1 MLNTVKPYSRYVRD
15 AIQCVK
21 QHIDTNPFQFK
32 TAAELLDHL
41 NTPHRNS
48 VEKAFK
54 DVYHFRIKEY
64 QVKQR
69 LYQARKYLK
78 DGLPK
83 KLVAAKCYY
92 GSSSSFC
99 TAFKKEFGMCPTEWE
114 NSCKEDI
121 TVPHTAKRQTVAAK
135 R

>member
-1 MLNTVKPYSRYVRD
+1 MLNTDKPYSRYLRD
-15 AIQCVK
+15 AILCIK
-21 QHIDTNPFQFK
+21 QHIDANPFQFK

-54 DVYHFRIKEY
+54 EVYNFRIKEY

-69 LYQARKYLK
+69 LQAARKYLE

-99 TAFKKEFGMCPTEWE
+99 SAFKKEFGMCPTKWE
-114 NSCKEDI
+114 NSCPDVI
-121 TVPHTAKRQTVAAK
+121 TEPDTAKR
-135 R
+135 